1 MNICKF
7 VARLYLTF
15 EEKFTHNSNIIEQ
28 LFNYEVYMCN
38 HCHEHN
44 HSHKSNCSKL
54 FHPIY
59 RVVISILILSGVYI
73 FNVNGIYRMECF
85 LVAYLISGSDILY
98 SALKNILKGK
108 VFDENFLMGIASLGA
123 FLVGEYPEAVMV
135 MVLYQI
141 GEYFQDK
148 AVEKSRN
155 SITELM
161 DIRPDYANIEENGR
175 VFQKSPDDIKIGDV
189 ILVKAGEKI
198 PLDGIIIEGNAIVDT
213 AALTG
218 EAVPRNLKVGDSAI
232 SGCINING
240 VMRIRVEKEFGEST
254 VSRILKLVEESGSKK
269 AKAENFITKF
279 AKYYTPFVVISALF
293 LGLIPPLFFNGDFQV
308 WILRA
313 LTFLVISCPCA
324 LVISVPL
331 TFFAG
336 IGGASKNGILIKGG
350 CYMEVLAKPDT
361 VVFDKTGTLT
371 KGIFSVSKLVP
382 SDGVSDNQLIEYAAK
397 AEYYSNHPIA
407 LSLKEFYGK
416 DINSDEVSDVKEVA
430 GLGLEAVINSD
441 KVVIGNAKLMEA
453 HGVYL
458 EFTTEVGTVI
468 HVLKNN
474 KYLGYIVISDEL
486 KEDSKDAIKNLKK
499 LGIKTEMLTG
509 DTSSVANFISE
520 ELGVDKVYS
529 ELLPADKVEKVEDL
543 FENKRN
549 YKSIIFVGD
558 GINDAP
564 VLARADVGIAMGA
577 LGSDAAIEAADVV
590 IMDDKPLKV
599 VLAIAIARKTMSVV
613 MQNII
618 FAVGI
623 KVLFLILGVFGFI
636 TMWGAVFADVGVA
649 LLAVLNALRA
659 YRVKSL

>member
-1 MNICKF
+1 
-7 VARLYLTF
+7 
-15 EEKFTHNSNIIEQ
+15 
-28 LFNYEVYMCN
+28 MCN
-38 HCHEHN
+38 HCHDHH
-44 HSHKSNCSKL
+44 HSHKSIYSKW
-54 FHPIY
+54 FHPIV
-59 RVVISILILSGVYI
+59 RVGISILILIS
-73 FNVNGIYRMECF
+73 IYLLSIDGTYRVLCF

-123 FLVGEYPEAVMV
+123 FIIGEYPEAVMV

-155 SITELM
+155 SITALM
-161 DIRPDYANIEENGR
+161 DIRPDYANIEENGL
-175 VFQKSPDDIKIGDV
+175 VLQKSPEDIKIGDI

-198 PLDGIIIEGNAIVDT
+198 PLDGIVIDGNAVIDT

-218 EAVPRNLKVGDSAI
+218 ETVPRNLKVGDMAI
-232 SGCINING
+232 SGCINTNG
-240 VMRIRVEKEFGEST
+240 VIRIQVEKEFGEST
-254 VSRILKLVEESGSKK
+254 VSKILKLVEESSSKK

-293 LGLIPPLFFNGDFQV
+293 LGLIPPLVFDGNFQV

-336 IGGASKNGILIKGG
+336 IGGASKNGILVKGG
-350 CYMEVLAKPDT
+350 CYMEVLANPDT

-371 KGIFSVSKLVP
+371 KGVFSVTKIIPAAGISN
-382 SDGVSDNQLIEYAAK
+382 DEIIEYAAK
-397 AEYYSNHPIA
+397 AECYSNHPIA
-407 LSLKEFYGK
+407 LSLKSFYGK
-416 DINSDEVSDVKEVA
+416 SINSEEVSDVKEIA
-430 GLGLEAVINSD
+430 GFGLEAKINSD
-441 KVVIGNAKLMEA
+441 KVVLGNAKLMAEI
-453 HGVYL
+453 GINCKL
-458 EFTTEVGTVI
+458 TQEIGTVI
-468 HVLKNN
+468 HVVKNN
-474 KYLGYIVISDEL
+474 EYLGYIVISDEL
-486 KEDSKDAIKNLKK
+486 KEDSKNAIQSLKDF
-499 LGIKTEMLTG
+499 GIKTEMLTG
-509 DTSSVANFISE
+509 DTVSVANYMAD
-520 ELGVDKVYS
+520 ELGIDKVYS

-543 FENKRN
+543 FKNKQN
-549 YKSIIFVGD
+549 SKSIIFVGD

-564 VLARADVGIAMGA
+564 VLARADVGVAMGA

-590 IMDDKPLKV
+590 IMDDKPAKV
-599 VLAIAIARKTMSVV
+599 ALAINIARKTMSVV

-623 KVLFLILGVFGFI
+623 KVLFLILGVFGLI

>member
-1 MNICKF
+1 
-7 VARLYLTF
+7 
-15 EEKFTHNSNIIEQ
+15 
-28 LFNYEVYMCN
+28 MCN
-38 HCHEHN
+38 HCHDHH
-44 HSHKSNCSKL
+44 HSHKRNYSKL
-54 FHPIY
+54 FHPII
-59 RVVISILILSGVYI
+59 RVGISILILIS
-73 FNVNGIYRMECF
+73 IYLLSIDGTYRVLCF

-123 FLVGEYPEAVMV
+123 FIIGEYPEAVMV

-148 AVEKSRN
+148 AVERSRN
-155 SITELM
+155 SITALM
-161 DIRPDYANIEENGR
+161 DIRPDYANVEENGL
-175 VFQKSPDDIKIGDV
+175 VLQKSPEDIKIGDI

-198 PLDGIIIEGNAIVDT
+198 PLDGIVIDGSSVVDT

-218 EAVPRNLKVGDSAI
+218 ETVPRNLKVGDRAI
-232 SGCINING
+232 SGCINTNG
-240 VMRIRVEKEFGEST
+240 VIRIQVEKEFGEST
-254 VSRILKLVEESGSKK
+254 VSKILKLVEESSSKK

-293 LGLIPPLFFNGDFQV
+293 LGLIPPLVFDGNFQV

-336 IGGASKNGILIKGG
+336 IGGASKNGILVKGG
-350 CYMEVLAKPDT
+350 CYMEVLANPDT

-371 KGIFSVSKLVP
+371 KGVFSVTKINP
-382 SDGVSDNQLIEYAAK
+382 SDGISNDEIIEYAAK
-397 AEYYSNHPIA
+397 AECYSNHPIA
-407 LSLKEFYGK
+407 LSLKSFYGK
-416 DINSDEVSDVKEVA
+416 AINSEEVLDVKEIA
-430 GLGLEAVINSD
+430 GFGLEAKINSD
-441 KVVIGNAKLMEA
+441 KVVLGNAKLMAEI
-453 HGVYL
+453 GINCKSTQ
-458 EFTTEVGTVI
+458 EIGTVI
-468 HVLKNN
+468 HVVKNN
-474 KYLGYIVISDEL
+474 EYLGYIVISDEL
-486 KEDSKDAIKNLKK
+486 KEDSKNAIQSLKDF
-499 LGIKTEMLTG
+499 GIKTEMLTG
-509 DTSSVANFISE
+509 DTVSVANYMAD
-520 ELGVDKVYS
+520 ELGIDKVYS

-543 FENKRN
+543 FKNKQN
-549 YKSIIFVGD
+549 SKSIIFVGD

-590 IMDDKPLKV
+590 IMDDKPVKV
-599 VLAIAIARKTMSVV
+599 ALAINIARKTMSVV
-613 MQNII
+613 LQNII

-623 KVLFLILGVFGFI
+623 KVLFLILGVFGLI

>member
-1 MNICKF
+1 
-7 VARLYLTF
+7 
-15 EEKFTHNSNIIEQ
+15 
-28 LFNYEVYMCN
+28 MCN
-38 HCHEHN
+38 HHHD
-44 HSHKSNCSKL
+44 HKNECQQENL
-54 FHPIY
+54 LIHPIT
-59 RVVISILILSGVYI
+59 RVIFSLLILISVHLFDVD
-73 FNVNGIYRMECF
+73 GIYKVILF
-85 LVAYLISGSDILY
+85 LVAYMISGADILLN
-98 SALKNILKGK
+98 ALKNILKGEI
-108 VFDENFLMGIASLGA
+108 FDENFLMSIASLGA
-123 FLVGEYPEAVMV
+123 FIIGEYPEAVMV

-161 DIRPDYANIEENGR
+161 DIRPDYANIEENGQ
-175 VFQKSPDDIKIGDV
+175 VIQKSPEDIKIGDI

-198 PLDGIIIEGNAIVDT
+198 PLDGIVIEGNAVVDT

-218 EAVPRNLKVGDSAI
+218 ETIPRNLKVGDTAI
-232 SGCINING
+232 SGFINTNG
-240 VMRIRVEKEFGEST
+240 VIRIKVEKEFGEST
-254 VSRILKLVEESGSKK
+254 VSKILKLVEESGSKK

-279 AKYYTPFVVISALF
+279 AKYYTPVVVISALF

-336 IGGASKNGILIKGG
+336 IGGASKNGILVKGS
-350 CYMEVLAKPDT
+350 CYMEVLSNPDT

-371 KGIFSVSKLVP
+371 KGVFSVTKIIP
-382 SDGVSDNQLIEYAAK
+382 ADGITNDEIVEYAAK
-397 AEYYSNHPIA
+397 AECYSSHPIA
-407 LSLKEFYGK
+407 LSLKSFYGK
-416 DINSDEVSDVKEVA
+416 SINSEEVSEVKEIA
-430 GLGLEAVINSD
+430 GFGLEAKINSD
-441 KVVIGNAKLMEA
+441 KVVIGNAKLMAKIGINCKPTQEI
-453 HGVYL
+453 
-458 EFTTEVGTVI
+458 GTVI
-468 HVLKNN
+468 HVVKNN
-474 KYLGYIVISDEL
+474 EYLGYIVISDEL
-486 KEDSKDAIKNLKK
+486 KEDSKNAIQSLKDF
-499 LGIKTEMLTG
+499 GIKTEMLTG
-509 DTSSVANFISE
+509 DTVSVANYMAD
-520 ELGVDKVYS
+520 ELGIDKVYS

-543 FENKRN
+543 FKNKQN
-549 YKSIIFVGD
+549 SKSIIFVGD

-590 IMDDKPLKV
+590 IMDDKPSKV
-599 VLAIAIARKTMSVV
+599 ALGISIARKTLAVV

-623 KVLFLILGVFGFI
+623 KVLFLILGVFGLI

-659 YRVKSL
+659 YRVKSF

>member
-1 MNICKF
+1 
-7 VARLYLTF
+7 
-15 EEKFTHNSNIIEQ
+15 
-28 LFNYEVYMCN
+28 MCN
-38 HCHEHN
+38 HCHDHH
-44 HSHKSNCSKL
+44 HSHKCNYSKL
-54 FHPIY
+54 FHPII
-59 RVVISILILSGVYI
+59 RVGISILILIS
-73 FNVNGIYRMECF
+73 IYLLSIDGTYRALCF

-123 FLVGEYPEAVMV
+123 FIIGEYPEAVMV

-148 AVEKSRN
+148 AVERSRN
-155 SITELM
+155 SITALM
-161 DIRPDYANIEENGR
+161 DIRPDYANVEENGL
-175 VFQKSPDDIKIGDV
+175 VLQKSPEDIKIGDI

-198 PLDGIIIEGNAIVDT
+198 PLDGIVIDGSSVVDT
-213 AALTG
+213 AVLTG
-218 EAVPRNLKVGDSAI
+218 ETVPRNLKVGDMAI
-232 SGCINING
+232 SGCINTNG
-240 VMRIRVEKEFGEST
+240 VIRIQVEKEFGEST
-254 VSRILKLVEESGSKK
+254 VSKILKLVEESSSKK

-293 LGLIPPLFFNGDFQV
+293 LGLIPPLVFDGNFQV

-336 IGGASKNGILIKGG
+336 IGGASKNGILVKGG
-350 CYMEVLAKPDT
+350 CYMEVLANPDT

-371 KGIFSVSKLVP
+371 KGVFSVTKIIP
-382 SDGVSDNQLIEYAAK
+382 ADGISNDEIIEYAAK
-397 AEYYSNHPIA
+397 AECYSNHPIA
-407 LSLKEFYGK
+407 LSLKSFYGK
-416 DINSDEVSDVKEVA
+416 AINSEEVSDVKEIA
-430 GLGLEAVINSD
+430 GFGLEAKINSD
-441 KVVIGNAKLMEA
+441 KVVLGNAKLMAEI
-453 HGVYL
+453 GINCKSTQ
-458 EFTTEVGTVI
+458 EIGTVI
-468 HVLKNN
+468 HVVKNN
-474 KYLGYIVISDEL
+474 EYLGYIVISDEL
-486 KEDSKDAIKNLKK
+486 KEDSKNAIQSLKDF
-499 LGIKTEMLTG
+499 GIKTEMLTG
-509 DTSSVANFISE
+509 DTVSVANYMAN
-520 ELGVDKVYS
+520 ELGIDKVYS

-543 FENKRN
+543 FKNKQN
-549 YKSIIFVGD
+549 SKSIIFVGD

-590 IMDDKPLKV
+590 IMDDKPVKV
-599 VLAIAIARKTMSVV
+599 ALAINIARKTMSVV
-613 MQNII
+613 LQNII

-623 KVLFLILGVFGFI
+623 KVLFLILGVFGLI

>member
-1 MNICKF
+1 
-7 VARLYLTF
+7 
-15 EEKFTHNSNIIEQ
+15 
-28 LFNYEVYMCN
+28 MCN
-38 HCHEHN
+38 HCHDHH
-44 HSHKSNCSKL
+44 HSHKSNCSKW
-54 FHPIY
+54 FHPIV
-59 RVVISILILSGVYI
+59 RVGISILILIS
-73 FNVNGIYRMECF
+73 IYLLSIDGTYRVLCF

-123 FLVGEYPEAVMV
+123 FIIGEYPEAVMV

-155 SITELM
+155 SITALM
-161 DIRPDYANIEENGR
+161 DIRPDYANIEENGL
-175 VFQKSPDDIKIGDV
+175 VLQKSPEDIKIGDI

-198 PLDGIIIEGNAIVDT
+198 PLDGIVIDGNAVVDT

-218 EAVPRNLKVGDSAI
+218 ETVPRNLKVGDMAI
-232 SGCINING
+232 SGCINTNG
-240 VMRIRVEKEFGEST
+240 VIRIQVEKEFGEST
-254 VSRILKLVEESGSKK
+254 VSKILKLVEESSSKK

-293 LGLIPPLFFNGDFQV
+293 LGLIPPLVFDGNFQV

-336 IGGASKNGILIKGG
+336 IGGASKNGILVKGG
-350 CYMEVLAKPDT
+350 CYMEVLANPDT

-371 KGIFSVSKLVP
+371 KGVFSVTKIIPANGISN
-382 SDGVSDNQLIEYAAK
+382 DEIIEYAAK
-397 AEYYSNHPIA
+397 AECYSNHPIA
-407 LSLKEFYGK
+407 LSLKSFYGK
-416 DINSDEVSDVKEVA
+416 AINSEEVSDVKEIA
-430 GLGLEAVINSD
+430 GFGLEAKINSD
-441 KVVIGNAKLMEA
+441 KVVLGNAKLMAEIA
-453 HGVYL
+453 INCKSTQ
-458 EFTTEVGTVI
+458 EIGTVI
-468 HVLKNN
+468 HVVKNN
-474 KYLGYIVISDEL
+474 EYLGYIVISDEL
-486 KEDSKDAIKNLKK
+486 KEDSKNAIQSLKDF
-499 LGIKTEMLTG
+499 GIKTEMLTG
-509 DTSSVANFISE
+509 DTVSVANYMAD
-520 ELGVDKVYS
+520 ELGIDKVYS

-543 FENKRN
+543 FKNKQN
-549 YKSIIFVGD
+549 SKSIIFVGD

-564 VLARADVGIAMGA
+564 VLARADVGVAMGA

-590 IMDDKPLKV
+590 IMDDKPAKV
-599 VLAIAIARKTMSVV
+599 ALAINIARKTMSVV

-623 KVLFLILGVFGFI
+623 KVLFLILGVFGLI

>member
-1 MNICKF
+1 
-7 VARLYLTF
+7 
-15 EEKFTHNSNIIEQ
+15 
-28 LFNYEVYMCN
+28 MCN
-38 HCHEHN
+38 HCHDHH
-44 HSHKSNCSKL
+44 HSHKSNYSKL
-54 FHPIY
+54 FHPII
-59 RVVISILILSGVYI
+59 RVGISILILIS
-73 FNVNGIYRMECF
+73 IYLLSIDGTYRVLCF

-123 FLVGEYPEAVMV
+123 FIIGEYPEAVMV

-155 SITELM
+155 SITALM
-161 DIRPDYANIEENGR
+161 DIRPDYANVEENGL
-175 VFQKSPDDIKIGDV
+175 VLQKSPEDIKICDI

-198 PLDGIIIEGNAIVDT
+198 PLDGIVIDGSAVVDT

-218 EAVPRNLKVGDSAI
+218 ENVPRNLKVGDRAI
-232 SGCINING
+232 SGCINTNG
-240 VMRIRVEKEFGEST
+240 VIRIQVEKEFGEST
-254 VSRILKLVEESGSKK
+254 VSKILKLVEESSSKK

-293 LGLIPPLFFNGDFQV
+293 LGLIPPLVFDGNFQV

-336 IGGASKNGILIKGG
+336 IGGASKNGILVKGG
-350 CYMEVLAKPDT
+350 CYMEVLANPDT

-371 KGIFSVSKLVP
+371 KGVFSVTKIIP
-382 SDGVSDNQLIEYAAK
+382 ADGISNDEIIEYAAK
-397 AEYYSNHPIA
+397 AECYSNHPIA
-407 LSLKEFYGK
+407 LSLKSFYGK
-416 DINSDEVSDVKEVA
+416 AINSEEVSDVKEIA
-430 GLGLEAVINSD
+430 GFGLEAKINSD
-441 KVVIGNAKLMEA
+441 KVVLGNAKLMAEI
-453 HGVYL
+453 GINCKSTQ
-458 EFTTEVGTVI
+458 EIGTVI
-468 HVLKNN
+468 HVVKNN
-474 KYLGYIVISDEL
+474 EYLGYIVISDEL
-486 KEDSKDAIKNLKK
+486 KEDSKNAIQSLKDF
-499 LGIKTEMLTG
+499 GIKTEMLTG
-509 DTSSVANFISE
+509 DTVSVANYMAD
-520 ELGVDKVYS
+520 ELGIDKVYS

-543 FENKRN
+543 FKNKQN

-590 IMDDKPLKV
+590 IMDDKPAKV
-599 VLAIAIARKTMSVV
+599 ALAINIARKTMSVV

-623 KVLFLILGVFGFI
+623 KVLFLILGVFGLI

>member
-1 MNICKF
+1 
-7 VARLYLTF
+7 
-15 EEKFTHNSNIIEQ
+15 
-28 LFNYEVYMCN
+28 MCN
-38 HCHEHN
+38 HCHDHH
-44 HSHKSNCSKL
+44 HSHKRNYSKL
-54 FHPIY
+54 FHPII
-59 RVVISILILSGVYI
+59 RVGISILILIS
-73 FNVNGIYRMECF
+73 IYLLSIDGTYRALCF

-123 FLVGEYPEAVMV
+123 FIIGEYPEAVMV

-148 AVEKSRN
+148 AVERSRN
-155 SITELM
+155 SITALM
-161 DIRPDYANIEENGR
+161 DIRPDYANVEENGL
-175 VFQKSPDDIKIGDV
+175 VLQKSPEDIKIGDI

-198 PLDGIIIEGNAIVDT
+198 PLDGIVIDGSSVVDT
-213 AALTG
+213 AVLTG
-218 EAVPRNLKVGDSAI
+218 ETVPRNLKVGDMAI
-232 SGCINING
+232 SGCINTNG
-240 VMRIRVEKEFGEST
+240 VIRIQVEKEFGEST
-254 VSRILKLVEESGSKK
+254 VSKILKLVEESSSKK

-293 LGLIPPLFFNGDFQV
+293 LGLIPPLVFDGNFQV

-336 IGGASKNGILIKGG
+336 IGGASKNGILVKGG
-350 CYMEVLAKPDT
+350 CYMEVLANPDT

-371 KGIFSVSKLVP
+371 KGVFSVTKIIP
-382 SDGVSDNQLIEYAAK
+382 ADGISNDEIIEYAAK
-397 AEYYSNHPIA
+397 AECYSNHPIA
-407 LSLKEFYGK
+407 LSLKSFYGK
-416 DINSDEVSDVKEVA
+416 AINSEEVLDVKEIA
-430 GLGLEAVINSD
+430 GFGLEAKINSD
-441 KVVIGNAKLMEA
+441 KVVLGNAKLMAEI
-453 HGVYL
+453 GINCKSTQ
-458 EFTTEVGTVI
+458 EIGTVI
-468 HVLKNN
+468 HVVKNN
-474 KYLGYIVISDEL
+474 EYLGYIVISDEL
-486 KEDSKDAIKNLKK
+486 KEDSKNAIQSLKDF
-499 LGIKTEMLTG
+499 GIKTEMLTG
-509 DTSSVANFISE
+509 DTVSVANYMAN
-520 ELGVDKVYS
+520 ELGIDKVYS

-543 FENKRN
+543 FKNKQN
-549 YKSIIFVGD
+549 SKSIIFVGD

-590 IMDDKPLKV
+590 IMDDKPVKV
-599 VLAIAIARKTMSVV
+599 ALAINIARKTMSVV
-613 MQNII
+613 LQNII

-623 KVLFLILGVFGFI
+623 KVLFLILGVFGLI

>member
-1 MNICKF
+1 
-7 VARLYLTF
+7 
-15 EEKFTHNSNIIEQ
+15 
-28 LFNYEVYMCN
+28 MCN
-38 HCHEHN
+38 HHHD
-44 HSHKSNCSKL
+44 HKNECQQENL
-54 FHPIY
+54 LIHPIT
-59 RVVISILILSGVYI
+59 RVIFSLLILISVHLFDVD
-73 FNVNGIYRMECF
+73 GIYKVILF
-85 LVAYLISGSDILY
+85 LVAYMISGADILLN
-98 SALKNILKGK
+98 ALKNILKGEI
-108 VFDENFLMGIASLGA
+108 FDENFLMSIASLGA
-123 FLVGEYPEAVMV
+123 FIIGEYPEAVMV

-161 DIRPDYANIEENGR
+161 DIRPDYANIEENGQ
-175 VFQKSPDDIKIGDV
+175 VIQKSPEDIKIGDI

-198 PLDGIIIEGNAIVDT
+198 PLDGIVIEGNAVVDT

-218 EAVPRNLKVGDSAI
+218 ETIPRNLKVGDTAI
-232 SGCINING
+232 SGFINTNG
-240 VMRIRVEKEFGEST
+240 VIRIKVEKEFGEST
-254 VSRILKLVEESGSKK
+254 VSKILKLVEESGSKK

-279 AKYYTPFVVISALF
+279 AKYYTPVVVISALF

-336 IGGASKNGILIKGG
+336 IGGASKNGILVKGS
-350 CYMEVLAKPDT
+350 CYMEVLSNPDT

-371 KGIFSVSKLVP
+371 KGVFSVTKIIP
-382 SDGVSDNQLIEYAAK
+382 ADGITNDEIVEYAAK
-397 AEYYSNHPIA
+397 AECYSSHPIA
-407 LSLKEFYGK
+407 LSLKSFYGK
-416 DINSDEVSDVKEVA
+416 SINSEEVSEVKEIA
-430 GLGLEAVINSD
+430 GFGLEAKINSD
-441 KVVIGNAKLMEA
+441 KVVIGNAKLMAKIGINWKPTQEI
-453 HGVYL
+453 
-458 EFTTEVGTVI
+458 GTVI
-468 HVLKNN
+468 HVVKNN
-474 KYLGYIVISDEL
+474 EYLGYIVISDEL
-486 KEDSKDAIKNLKK
+486 KEDSKNAIQSLKDF
-499 LGIKTEMLTG
+499 GIKTEMLTG
-509 DTSSVANFISE
+509 DTVSVANYMAD
-520 ELGVDKVYS
+520 ELGIDKVYS

-543 FENKRN
+543 FKNKQN
-549 YKSIIFVGD
+549 SKSIIFVGD

-590 IMDDKPLKV
+590 IMDDKPSKV
-599 VLAIAIARKTMSVV
+599 ALGISIARKTLAVV

-623 KVLFLILGVFGFI
+623 KVLFLILGVFGLI

-659 YRVKSL
+659 YRVKSF